1 MSANE
6 STLNLNFL
14 KNSAALLS
22 SQSSSTAAHLMNAHN
37 RLLYEDFKSLK
48 PRQHENFC
56 AACGSPRNPD
66 CTTIIHIKQRRSNRP
81 GRGSR
86 DGGATVYK
94 CLRCHKRCVRPQ
106 QSRNPQQTKSINV
119 TTPLPVNSSSPAAIS
134 SQDPPSQA
142 ASDTSVATG
151 ISDSKAATENAS
163 SKKRA
168 KARKQG
174 GLQALLASKQRSQT
188 STTGSSLDLLDFL
201 Q

>member
-6 STLNLNFL
+6 STLHLNFL
-14 KNSAALLS
+14 KNSASLLS
-22 SQSSSTAAHLMNAHN
+22 SRSSSTAAYLMNTHN
-37 RLLYEDFKSLK
+37 RLLYEEFKSLK
-48 PRQHENFC
+48 PRQHETSC

-66 CTTIIHIKQRRSNRP
+66 HTTVIRVKQRRSNRS
-81 GRGSR
+81 GQTSR

-94 CLRCHKRCVRPQ
+94 CLRCHKRWVRPL
-106 QSRNPQQTKSINV
+106 QSRNPLQTKSISITN
-119 TTPLPVNSSSPAAIS
+119 PIPFNSSTSPAMSSPA
-134 SQDPPSQA
+134 PPSQA
-142 ASDTSVATG
+142 ALDAPAATG
-151 ISDSKAATENAS
+151 VSDPKATSENAS

-188 STTGSSLDLLDFL
+188 SATGSSLDLLDFL